1 MIKVS
6 VLVASIALSGV
17 TMACYDKPLSAY
29 EKCVI
34 TFAGSVIGDSGET
47 RSIHHLK
54 YTACKTL
61 KEEK

>member
-1 MIKVS
+1 MIKVFVLAAS
-6 VLVASIALSGV
+6 VALSGV
-17 TMACYDKPLSAY
+17 AMACYDKPLSAY

-34 TFAGSVIGDSGET
+34 TFAGSIVGDSGET

-61 KEEK
+61 KGGK

>member
-1 MIKVS
+1 MIKAFVLAAS
-6 VLVASIALSGV
+6 VVLSGV
-17 TMACYDKPLSAY
+17 VMACYDKPLSAY

-34 TFAGSVIGDSGET
+34 TFAGSVVGDSGET

-61 KEEK
+61 KEKK